1 MAKEI
6 ERKFLVK
13 DDGWRGEAMSAS
25 DFVQAYVATQE
36 DRSLRVRL
44 IDDRRATLTIKIG
57 RQLISRDEFE
67 YEIPVDDARELIG
80 SALGIVLEKT
90 RHEVE
95 HEGFTWE
102 VDVYAGAYR
111 GLVVAEVEME
121 HEGQEPPLPA
131 WIGREVTG
139 DRRFSN
145 LVMATE
151 DLCAEL
157 CHGLSH
163 PA

>member
-13 DDGWRGEAMSAS
+13 DDGWRPEATSSS
-25 DFVQAYVATQE
+25 DFVQAYIVTMD
-36 DRSLRVRL
+36 DRSLRIR
-44 IDDRRATLTIKIG
+44 IMDDERATLTLKIG

-67 YEIPVDDARELIG
+67 YSIPVADAKELAA

-102 VDVYAGAYR
+102 VDVYAGAYD

-121 HEGQEPPLPA
+121 DEEQEPPLPPWLGA
-131 WIGREVTG
+131 EVTG
-139 DRRFSN
+139 DRRYSN
-145 LVMATE
+145 QLMATE
-151 DLCAEL
+151 DLSAEL
-157 CHGLSH
+157 CDGVSH

>member
-13 DDGWRGEAMSAS
+13 DDGWRSHIS
-25 DFVQAYVATQE
+25 SSSNFVQAYIATQE

-44 IDDRRATLTIKIG
+44 MDDERATLTIKIG

-67 YEIPVDDARELIG
+67 YAIPVADARQLID
-80 SALGIVLEKT
+80 SALGVVLQKT
-90 RHEVE
+90 RHEVQ
-95 HEGFTWE
+95 HEGYTWE
-102 VDVYAGAYR
+102 VDLYAGVYT
-111 GLVVAEVEME
+111 GLVVAEVEMD
-121 HEGQEPPLPA
+121 HEEERPPLPS
-131 WIGREVTG
+131 WVGREVTG

-151 DLCAEL
+151 DLSAEL
-157 CHGLSH
+157 SDGLSH
-163 PA
+163 SA

>member
-13 DDGWRGEAMSAS
+13 DDGWRRETVSAS

-67 YEIPVDDARELIG
+67 YEIPVEDARELIG

-95 HEGFTWE
+95 HEGFVWE

-121 HEGQEPPLPA
+121 HEGQQPPLPA
-131 WIGREVTG
+131 WVGLEVTG

-151 DLCAEL
+151 DLSAEL